1 VTTFSVPPLDASQ
14 GKDASMLRS
23 EMTPT
28 EEADR
33 LAIGE
38 LVDEPTQVLEGRE
51 ALTPVFD
58 ELNRYVDWTE
68 TRASHP

>member
-1 VTTFSVPPLDASQ
+1 VTTFSVPTLDTSQ

-33 LAIGE
+33 LAMRE
-38 LVDEPTQVLEGRE
+38 LVDEPTPHSTAAR
-51 ALTPVFD
+51 
-58 ELNRYVDWTE
+58 R
-68 TRASHP
+68 